1 MALPDRITRPRRGLR
16 GRWRLRRRLA
26 GIAKGLAK
34 DATLAAKFAM
44 FNALTKG
51 EPPSG
56 AEPLRR
62 PGWRPRL
69 PPFGW
74 PLTLLVARSRPA
86 GNRPGRNR
94 PGRNRPGR
102 NRPGRKLVAWQ
113 GRVVAIA
120 AIAAVIVGTLL
131 LSSLLRPAAR
141 TCLMLASSG
150 TQASASAAPS
160 TAGQPAATTVPG
172 EPVGGFARGPGSTCP
187 AYPAKK

>member
-1 MALPDRITRPRRGLR
+1 MALPDRISGPRRGPR
-16 GRWRLRRRLA
+16 GRWRLRRQLA
-26 GIAKGLAK
+26 GITRGLAK

-44 FNALTKG
+44 FNALNKG

-56 AEPLRR
+56 AEPLPQFR
-62 PGWRPRL
+62 WRL

-86 GNRPGRNR
+86 RNGPGRNG
-94 PGRNRPGR
+94 PGRRP
-102 NRPGRKLVAWQ
+102 VAWR

-120 AIAAVIVGTLL
+120 AMAVVIAGTLL

-160 TAGQPAATTVPG
+160 KAAQPGAATVPG
-172 EPVGGFARGPGSTCP
+172 EPVGGFARGPGSACP

>member
-26 GIAKGLAK
+26 GIAKDLAK
-34 DATLAAKFAM
+34 DATFAAKFAM

-62 PGWRPRL
+62 PGGRPRL
-69 PPFGW
+69 PQFGW
-74 PLTLLVARSRPA
+74 PLTLLVAKSRRA
-86 GNRPGRNR
+86 GNG
-94 PGRNRPGR
+94 
-102 NRPGRKLVAWQ
+102 PGRKPVAWL

-120 AIAAVIVGTLL
+120 AMAAVIVGTLL

-141 TCLMLASSG
+141 PCLMLASAG

-160 TAGQPAATTVPG
+160 KAGQPAAATVPG

>member
-1 MALPDRITRPRRGLR
+1 MALPDRITRPRRGLL
-16 GRWRLRRRLA
+16 GRWRLRRQLA

-56 AEPLRR
+56 AEPL
-62 PGWRPRL
+62 PR
-69 PPFGW
+69 FGW
-74 PLTLLVARSRPA
+74 PLTLLVARSRPT
-86 GNRPGRNR
+86 RNR
-94 PGRNRPGR
+94 PTRERP
-102 NRPGRKLVAWQ
+102 AWR
-113 GRVVAIA
+113 GRVIAIA
-120 AIAAVIVGTLL
+120 AMAAVIVGTVL
-131 LSSLLRPAAR
+131 LSSLLRPTAR

-160 TAGQPAATTVPG
+160 TAGQPAAATVPG

-187 AYPAKK
+187 AYPVKK

>member
-1 MALPDRITRPRRGLR
+1 MAVPDRIIRPRRGLR

-26 GIAKGLAK
+26 GIRKGLAK

-44 FNALTKG
+44 FNALNKG

-56 AEPLRR
+56 AEPLPHFR
-62 PGWRPRL
+62 WRL

-74 PLTLLVARSRPA
+74 PLTLLAGRGRPT
-86 GNRPGRNR
+86 RNR
-94 PGRNRPGR
+94 PTRNGPARNR
-102 NRPGRKLVAWQ
+102 VAWR
-113 GRVVAIA
+113 GGVIAIVAM
-120 AIAAVIVGTLL
+120 AAVIVSTLL
-131 LSSLLRPAAR
+131 LSSMLRPVGR

-150 TQASASAAPS
+150 TQASAAPS
-160 TAGQPAATTVPG
+160 TAGQPNQVSVPG

>member
-1 MALPDRITRPRRGLR
+1 MALPDRIIRPRRGLR

-26 GIAKGLAK
+26 GIRKGLAK

-44 FNALTKG
+44 FNALNKG

-56 AEPLRR
+56 AEPLPHLR
-62 PGWRPRL
+62 WQL

-74 PLTLLVARSRPA
+74 PLTLLAGRGRPA
-86 GNRPGRNR
+86 RNR
-94 PGRNRPGR
+94 PARNR
-102 NRPGRKLVAWQ
+102 VAWR
-113 GRVVAIA
+113 GGVIAIA
-120 AIAAVIVGTLL
+120 AMAAVIVSTLL
-131 LSSLLRPAAR
+131 LSSMLRPAGR

-150 TQASASAAPS
+150 TQASAAPS
-160 TAGQPAATTVPG
+160 TAGQLTPVSVPG

>member
-1 MALPDRITRPRRGLR
+1 MALPDRIIRPRRGLR

-26 GIAKGLAK
+26 GIRKGLAK

-44 FNALTKG
+44 FNALNKG

-56 AEPLRR
+56 AEPL
-62 PGWRPRL
+62 PRFRWQL

-74 PLTLLVARSRPA
+74 PLTLLVGRGRPA
-86 GNRPGRNR
+86 
-94 PGRNRPGR
+94 R
-102 NRPGRKLVAWQ
+102 NRPGRKRVAWR
-113 GRVVAIA
+113 GRVIAIA
-120 AIAAVIVGTLL
+120 AMIVVIVSTLV

-150 TQASASAAPS
+150 AQASAAPAK
-160 TAGQPAATTVPG
+160 AGQPTPPSVPG

>member
-1 MALPDRITRPRRGLR
+1 MALPDHGIRPRRGLR

-26 GIAKGLAK
+26 GIRKSLAK

-56 AEPLRR
+56 PEPLRR
-62 PGWRPRL
+62 PGWRPQL

-74 PLTLLVARSRPA
+74 PLTLLAARGRPA
-86 GNRPGRNR
+86 SKRP
-94 PGRNRPGR
+94 
-102 NRPGRKLVAWQ
+102 AWRA
-113 GRVVAIA
+113 RVIAIA
-120 AIAAVIVGTLL
+120 AMTAVIVGTLL
-131 LSSLLRPAAR
+131 LSSLLRPTAR

-150 TQASASAAPS
+150 ARASAAPS
-160 TAGQPAATTVPG
+160 AAGQPATALVPG
-172 EPVGGFARGPGSTCP
+172 EPVGGFARGPGSSCP

>member
-1 MALPDRITRPRRGLR
+1 MALPDRIIQPRRGLR

-34 DATLAAKFAM
+34 DATFAAKFAM

-62 PGWRPRL
+62 LGGRLRL
-69 PPFGW
+69 PRFGW

-86 GNRPGRNR
+86 GNRPGR
-94 PGRNRPGR
+94 
-102 NRPGRKLVAWQ
+102 KSVAWQ

-120 AIAAVIVGTLL
+120 AMAAVIVGTLL

-141 TCLMLASSG
+141 PCLMLASAG

-172 EPVGGFARGPGSTCP
+172 EPVGGFARGPGSACP

>member
-1 MALPDRITRPRRGLR
+1 MALPNRITRPRRGLR

-34 DATLAAKFAM
+34 DATFAAKFTM

-56 AEPLRR
+56 AEPLRW
-62 PGWRPRL
+62 PGGRPRL
-69 PPFGW
+69 PRFGW
-74 PLTLLVARSRPA
+74 PLTLPVARSRPA
-86 GNRPGRNR
+86 GNG
-94 PGRNRPGR
+94 
-102 NRPGRKLVAWQ
+102 PGRKPVAWQ

-120 AIAAVIVGTLL
+120 AMAAVIVGTVL

-141 TCLMLASSG
+141 PCLMLASAG

-160 TAGQPAATTVPG
+160 TAGQPAAATVPG

-187 AYPAKK
+187 AYPIKK

>member
-1 MALPDRITRPRRGLR
+1 MALPDRISRPRRGLR

-34 DATLAAKFAM
+34 DAALAAKFAM

-56 AEPLRR
+56 AEPLPRFQ
-62 PGWRPRL
+62 PRL
-69 PPFGW
+69 PRFGW

-86 GNRPGRNR
+86 RNGRGRRP
-94 PGRNRPGR
+94 
-102 NRPGRKLVAWQ
+102 VAWW

-120 AIAAVIVGTLL
+120 AMAAVIVGTLL

-141 TCLMLASSG
+141 PCLMLASSR

-160 TAGQPAATTVPG
+160 TTGQPGAATVPG

-187 AYPAKK
+187 AYPVKK

>member
-1 MALPDRITRPRRGLR
+1 MALPDRITRPRRGLG

-26 GIAKGLAK
+26 EIAKGLAK

-56 AEPLRR
+56 PEPLRR
-62 PGWRPRL
+62 PGWRLRL
-69 PPFGW
+69 PRFGW

-86 GNRPGRNR
+86 RNGPGRR
-94 PGRNRPGR
+94 P
-102 NRPGRKLVAWQ
+102 VAWR

-120 AIAAVIVGTLL
+120 AMAAVIVGTVL

-141 TCLMLASSG
+141 TCVMLASAG

-160 TAGQPAATTVPG
+160 KAGQPAAATVPG
-172 EPVGGFARGPGSTCP
+172 EPVGGFARGPGSACP